1 MDERAATTPR
11 QFRELCRS
19 GSYADN
25 SAGFAPGYAQANLVI
40 LPKEHAYD
48 FLLFCQRNPK
58 PCPLLEVSDV
68 GAVEMTRTA
77 PGSDIRTDL
86 PKYRIYEHGK
96 LTAEISDIRDYW
108 RDDLVTFLLGCSFSF
123 EGALA
128 NAGLNVRHWE
138 EKCNVPMYR
147 TNVPCDSAGVFSGKL
162 VVSMRP
168 YKPRDG
174 IKAAMITG
182 RYPNVHG
189 SPVHM
194 GNPADIGIADINRPD
209 YGDVVTI
216 REGEVPVFWACGVT
230 PQAVL
235 LASRPAFA
243 ITHAPGHMF
252 VTDIANESL
261 AYM

>member
-1 MDERAATTPR
+1 MLTPSEVRAECRRGNLTT
-11 QFRELCRS
+11 
-19 GSYADN
+19 N
-25 SAGFAPGYAQANLVI
+25 SAGYAPGYAQANLVI

-68 GAVEMTRTA
+68 GCAEMKRTA

-86 PKYRIYEHGK
+86 PKYRIYEHGQ
-96 LTAEISDIRDYW
+96 LTAEVTDIRDYW
-108 RDDLVTFLLGCSFSF
+108 KDDFVTFLLGCSFSF
-123 EGALA
+123 EGALE
-128 NAGLNVRHWE
+128 NAGLRVRHLE
-138 EKCNVPMYR
+138 KKCNVPMYR
-147 TNVPCDSAGVFSGKL
+147 TNIPCDPAGVFSGNL

-168 YKPRDG
+168 YKPADA

-194 GNPADIGIADINRPD
+194 GSPADIGIADVNKPD
-209 YGDVVTI
+209 YGDAVTI
-216 REGEVPVFWACGVT
+216 RDGEVPVFWACGVT

-252 VTDIANESL
+252 VTDVPNESL
-261 AYM
+261 ACA

>member
-1 MDERAATTPR
+1 MTPKE
-11 QFRELCRS
+11 FREVCRS
-19 GSYADN
+19 GDFDSN
-25 SAGFAPGYAQANLVI
+25 SAGYAPGYAQANLVI

-68 GAVEMTRTA
+68 GNIEMKRTA

-86 PKYRIYEHGK
+86 PKYRIYEDGV
-96 LTAEISDIRDYW
+96 LTAEVTDIKEYW
-108 RDDLVTFLLGCSFSF
+108 KDDFVTFLLGCSFSF
-123 EGALA
+123 EDALE
-128 NAGLNVRHWE
+128 NAGLAVRHLQ
-138 EKCNVPMYR
+138 EKRNVPMYR
-147 TNVPCDSAGVFSGKL
+147 TNIPCDSAGVFSGNL

-168 YKPRDG
+168 YKPRDA

-189 SPVHM
+189 SPVHI
-194 GNPADIGIADINRPD
+194 GSPCDIGINNINAPD
-209 YGDVVTI
+209 YGDAVTI
-216 REGEVPVFWACGVT
+216 HPDEVPVFWACGVT

-235 LASRPAFA
+235 LASKPAFA

-252 VTDIANESL
+252 VTDLVNESL
-261 AYM
+261 ACL